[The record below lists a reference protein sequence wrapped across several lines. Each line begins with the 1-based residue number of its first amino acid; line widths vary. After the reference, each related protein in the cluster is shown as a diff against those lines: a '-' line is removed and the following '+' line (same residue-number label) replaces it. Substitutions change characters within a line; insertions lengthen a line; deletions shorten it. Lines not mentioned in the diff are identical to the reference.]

1 MKTVIAEL
9 LRKQHDLYIRHLED
23 EIKDL
28 KKTAREQQNLVSRN
42 TDMVT
47 NLQESFVEQRDAI
60 ERLFGLAFGE
70 EEGKHQ
76 QSGNSGIP
84 SVKASEDNRNSTQLR
99 KQETLNGL
107 NRTRQ
112 IPFTVSG
119 TAFYAYMPVD
129 ELEPGPVHTLI
140 FRSVVTNIGNHYT
153 QHNGMFTCPS
163 YGVYAF
169 SWTIVVREYIGTQS

>member
-99 KQETLNGL
+99 KHETLNGL

-119 TAFYAYMPVD
+119 NICSMIRRFHSLRMQCCVMIV
-129 ELEPGPVHTLI
+129 G
-140 FRSVVTNIGNHYT
+140 FVV
-153 QHNGMFTCPS
+153 
-163 YGVYAF
+163 
-169 SWTIVVREYIGTQS
+169 

>member
-1 MKTVIAEL
+1 
-9 LRKQHDLYIRHLED
+9 
-23 EIKDL
+23 
-28 KKTAREQQNLVSRN
+28 
-42 TDMVT
+42 MVT

-84 SVKASEDNRNSTQLR
+84 SVKASEDSRNSTQLR

-119 TAFYAYMPVD
+119 NICSMIRRFHSLRMQCCVMIV
-129 ELEPGPVHTLI
+129 G
-140 FRSVVTNIGNHYT
+140 FVV
-153 QHNGMFTCPS
+153 
-163 YGVYAF
+163 
-169 SWTIVVREYIGTQS
+169 

>member
-42 TDMVT
+42 IDMVT

-60 ERLFGLAFGE
+60 ERLFGVAFGE
-70 EEGKHQ
+70 EEGKHHNGQ

-84 SVKASEDNRNSTQLR
+84 SVKASEDNRNSTQ
-99 KQETLNGL
+99 QTLNEL
-107 NRTRQ
+107 NRTTQ
-112 IPFTVSG
+112 IRFTVSG
-119 TAFYAYMPVD
+119 KMCSMIRRFY
-129 ELEPGPVHTLI
+129 
-140 FRSVVTNIGNHYT
+140 S
-153 QHNGMFTCPS
+153 
-163 YGVYAF
+163 
-169 SWTIVVREYIGTQS
+169 